1 MSRSYKK
8 IAGFTDY
15 TRKYTKWAKR
25 QANKKVRRAYNVP
38 NGKAYR
44 KVYNP
49 WDIHDWVWLC
59 FTRRELIDS
68 WYYKNNEEYK
78 VWIK

>member
-8 IAGFTDY
+8 PYWTQGYKSNARKKSKKETNNRVKNTEDIA
-15 TRKYTKWAKR
+15 
-25 QANKKVRRAYNVP
+25 

-49 WDIHDWVWLC
+49 WDIVDWK
-59 FTRRELIDS
+59 FEDKKNPKARR
-68 WYYKNNEEYK
+68 K
-78 VWIK
+78 